1 MFSAKTK
8 DNNTC
13 RKINPKHQILSLKQ
27 ISMAKLTREQKA
39 VKTTR
44 DFVQIAEIRDTVLA
58 LKDGS
63 LRSVVEIGSINF
75 ELKSADEQVAI
86 VQGFQNF
93 INSLDFPLQ
102 IVVNSRKLDI
112 EPYLKS
118 LEGLTESLKNEL
130 LKIQAVEYTRF
141 IKGLT
146 ELTNIMAKKFFIVVP
161 FYAIEAVS
169 PTKAGFFGAIK
180 SAVIPSK
187 FVKTLTEEQLGNY
200 KVQIGQRI
208 GVIAEGRS
216 SSRQVRVYS
225 GGSIFLVSS
234 LSHGYEILFLS
245 PSIRGFK
252 AADLGQQDKPLEI

>member
-1 MFSAKTK
+1 MAEPKNQTTK
-8 DNNTC
+8 
-13 RKINPKHQILSLKQ
+13 
-27 ISMAKLTREQKA
+27 
-39 VKTTR
+39 
-44 DFVQIAEIRDTVLA
+44 DFVQLAEIRDTVLA

-86 VQGFQNF
+86 IQGFQSF

-102 IVVNSRKLDI
+102 IVANSRKLDI

-130 LKIQAVEYTRF
+130 LKIQAAEYARF

-161 FYAIEAVS
+161 FYAIEVAS
-169 PTKAGFFGAIK
+169 PTKAGFFGALK
-180 SAVIPSK
+180 SVVSPSK
-187 FVKTLTEEQLGNY
+187 FVKTLTEEQLENY

-208 GVIAEGRS
+208 GVITEGLS
-216 SSRQVRVYS
+216 GLGLQTKTLAGDELMNLFYS
-225 GGSIFLVSS
+225 YYNPGEHL
-234 LSHGYEILFLS
+234 
-245 PSIRGFK
+245 
-252 AADLGQQDKPLEI
+252 